1 MSSVLHVLAGFQS
14 RDAFSAWWS
23 TPNSGNTVVG
33 SSKFSSSSVDVAFG
47 STYKQFHGIFS
58 RFCKAQCGDMRK
70 VDHQALSCVKVLSK
84 IHLLRSRNFS
94 PVTTIYSSINLVDHE
109 VVSIG
114 VIMKFIIAEY
124 LNAWIK

>member
-1 MSSVLHVLAGFQS
+1 MNSVLHVIAGFQS
-14 RDAFSAWWS
+14 RDAFSAWLS

-33 SSKFSSSSVDVAFG
+33 SSKFFVWTLCLEAHI
-47 STYKQFHGIFS
+47 KKFHGILP
-58 RFCKAQCGDMRK
+58 RFCKAQCGDMCK
-70 VDHQALSCVKVLSK
+70 VDHQALSCVEVLSE

-114 VIMKFIIAEY
+114 IIMKFIIAEY